1 MKKSRRFIFLAILIG
16 AAATA
21 GFIFLREKP
30 PLNTIRMSGNV
41 EITDVQL
48 GFKITGRLAQCL
60 VDEGDKVAKGDVLA
74 RLENEDQSIALAL
87 SQASL
92 ARAEAMLA
100 ELMAGSRPEE
110 IESAR
115 AQVLQARQ
123 VVLEL
128 TRGSRPQEIQ
138 SAASDVENALAAVK
152 SARARFSQAKADYDR
167 FSALYDQKGTSPQE
181 FKRYQTQYEVARN
194 EVTQAESRADAAR
207 QALSLGKEGPRQEQI
222 EQAKAALA
230 QAEAQ
235 YALVK
240 QGPRKETI
248 QQAKAQVNEAQQRVN
263 QARQQLSYT
272 ELFAPMDG
280 VILVRSAEPGE
291 YLNPSTPVVTL
302 GDLDHPWLRAF
313 ITETDLGRIRL
324 NDKADVFTDAFPDTP
339 FGGRVTFISSQAEF
353 TPKSVQTFEE
363 RVKLMFRI
371 KIALSNP
378 RGQLKPGMPADAVI
392 TPIAPAVN

>member
-1 MKKSRRFIFLAILIG
+1 MKKSRRFILLAIVIS

-21 GFIFLREKP
+21 GFVFLGKKTP
-30 PLNTIRMSGNV
+30 PDTIRMSGNI

-60 VDEGDKVAKGDVLA
+60 VDEGDKVAGGDLLA
-74 RLENEDQSIALAL
+74 RLENEDQTIGLAL
-87 SQASL
+87 SMASL
-92 ARAEAMLA
+92 ARAESMLA

-110 IESAR
+110 IERSQAR
-115 AQVLQARQ
+115 VFQARQ
-123 VVLEL
+123 VLLEL
-128 TRGSRPQEIQ
+128 TQGSRPQEIQ
-138 SAASDVENALAAVK
+138 IATSDVDSALAAVK

-167 FSALYDQKGTSPQE
+167 FLALYNQKGTSPQE
-181 FKRYQTQYEVARN
+181 FKRYQTQYEVAQN
-194 EVTQAESRADAAR
+194 EVIQAESKTDAAR
-207 QALSLGKEGPRQEQI
+207 QALSLRQEGPRQEQI
-222 EQAKAALA
+222 EQAKATLA
-230 QAEAQ
+230 QAEAE
-235 YALVK
+235 YALVR

-248 QQAKAQVNEAQQRVN
+248 AQARAQVNEAQQRVN

-272 ELFAPMDG
+272 DLFAPMDG

-302 GDLDHPWLRAF
+302 GDVDHPWLRAF

-324 NDKADVFTDAFPDTP
+324 NDKADVFTDAFPDKA
-339 FGGRVTFISSQAEF
+339 FEGRLTFISSQAEF

-371 KIALSNP
+371 KIELSNP
-378 RGQLKPGMPADAVI
+378 HGELKPGMPADAVMAPI
-392 TPIAPAVN
+392 TPAVN